1 MSLEANGKTIQTNE
15 EGYLVNPEDW
25 SQDVMNALIK
35 QHEAEG
41 HKPLSETAIGLIE
54 YFREYYAEYQKHP
67 TMNQL
72 IKELGMRQ
80 AEDFNEADEEY
91 KNFLYEMFPHGP
103 IQMLSKLAGLPS
115 PGNENES

>member
-1 MSLEANGKTIQTNE
+1 MSLQVKGRTIQTNE
-15 EGYLVNPEDW
+15 EGYLIDPEDW
-25 SQDVMNALIK
+25 DHDVMDVLIK

-41 HKPLSETAIGLIE
+41 HKPLSETAIGLID
-54 YFREYYAEYQKHP
+54 YFREYYGEYQKHP

-80 AEDFNEADEEY
+80 ADNFSEAEEY
-91 KNFLYEMFPHGP
+91 KTFLYEMFPHGP
-103 IQMLSKLAGLPS
+103 IQMLSKLSGLPS